1 MEWTWPRNELVNWNT
16 RLGKI
21 SQKGRKGKEIKIIF
35 KNSIIWRIEEYLIK
49 MLSQKEIEIKN
60 GEEEI
65 FKEEIQ
71 VNTFSFLILSLYL

>member
-1 MEWTWPRNELVNWNT
+1 MEWPQPRNELVSWST

-21 SQKGRKGKEIKIIF
+21 SQKGRKGKEIKITF
-35 KNSIIWRIEEYLIK
+35 KNSIIWRIEGYLIK
-49 MLSQKEIEIKN
+49 MLSQKESEIKN

-71 VNTFSFLILSLYL
+71 VNIFSLLVLFLYL